1 MAGPGRSDCQSSIHS
16 VCFIRSQL
24 EAANAVIA
32 RYPDAESSL
41 VDSCILI
48 MCFAGYYILLTGDRL
63 ELFKLVRL
71 GATLVARL
79 SNAVRSISDL
89 PGWFDLKRYEFTAQ
103 LDSAGWY
110 EQLFARE
117 QLFLLM
123 SFRQGGDKPPSN
135 ETLAF
140 DVASEIWSKVNV
152 SFVESSILT
161 SICGFN
167 GAKSRVDSEY
177 AKPVH
182 SLTYRQYLQ
191 QRDRIK
197 GAAKEK
203 ADQWWKNINRTGFSL
218 GDVDLDLAYQV
229 MEFVDLPLYFSQD
242 KSSLH
247 AIADV
252 DLTMPD
258 AVLFEAF
265 KTWLAKAKADFY
277 LPSTKQYRKPD
288 LVSWRRLGVLP
299 YIDLISWA
307 ELSGKN
313 IPNRVMANAIFPAG
327 EGGEETIRKTTAP
340 LALEMI
346 GRGESSDRTILDTLL
361 AIAAQEGGVVGGG

>member
-1 MAGPGRSDCQSSIHS
+1 M
-16 VCFIRSQL
+16 
-24 EAANAVIA
+24 
-32 RYPDAESSL
+32 
-41 VDSCILI
+41 
-48 MCFAGYYILLTGDRL
+48 
-63 ELFKLVRL
+63 
-71 GATLVARL
+71 ARL

-89 PGWFDLKRYEFTAQ
+89 PGWFDLKKYEFTAQ
-103 LDSAGWY
+103 LDNAGWY

-117 QLFLLM
+117 QLFLLL

-140 DVASEIWSKVNV
+140 EVASEIWSKVNI
-152 SFVESSILT
+152 SFVESNILT

-167 GAKSRVDSEY
+167 GAKSRIDSDY
-177 AKPVH
+177 AKPIH

-191 QRDRIK
+191 QGDRIK
-197 GAAKEK
+197 GEAKEK
-203 ADQWWKNINRTGFSL
+203 ADQWWKNISSVDFSS
-218 GDVDLDLAYQV
+218 GSVYLDIAYQV

-242 KSSLH
+242 RSSLH

-265 KTWLAKAKADFY
+265 KAWLAKTKADFY
-277 LPSTKQYRKPD
+277 LSPPKQYRKPD

-307 ELSGKN
+307 ELSGKS
-313 IPNRVMANAIFPAG
+313 IPNRVMANAIFPEG

-346 GRGESSDRTILDTLL
+346 GRGEYSDRTILDTLL
-361 AIAAQEGGVVGGG
+361 AIAAHDGGTVEVG